1 MSKKTRRDNNGKFAK
16 RSLKFVIFSWAVSFA
31 SLGLLYAAG
40 SAVYAIF
47 ASFRSCDAN
56 NTNGLSITACG
67 KLSLNLGDVVI
78 IGLFVAASALT
89 VTLFTAAWQAS
100 LRRGTIGKT

>member
-1 MSKKTRRDNNGKFAK
+1 MSKKARRDNNGKFAK
-16 RSLKFVIFSWAVSFA
+16 RSLKFVIFSWALSFA

-40 SAVYAIF
+40 AAVYSIF

-56 NTNGLSITACG
+56 TSNGLSITSCG
-67 KLSLNLGDVVI
+67 KLSLNVGDVVI
-78 IGLFVAASALT
+78 IGLFIAASALV

-100 LRRGTIGKT
+100 LRRGTIGPT